1 VSTSNSLWRLSSGV
15 RHFEVTTAQGDQAE
29 IKSAAKNIIGINL
42 RLERTELAENVP
54 EVGAFFA
61 RREFPDGPI
70 RGALTGT
77 LLDAAGWL
85 RPNRR
90 QGWLCRMP
98 DTNTIRVF
106 LIDDHPVLRE
116 SLARALNAESG
127 MVVVGQAGTA
137 GQALHEI
144 PLAKPDV
151 VVVDLNIPDRDG
163 IELLMVLHAQ
173 HPQLK
178 LLVLS
183 GYDDEYR
190 VAEAL
195 RAGAQGYLV
204 KTAEISEVVDGIR
217 RIDRGDSP
225 LSQRIAGAV
234 VRAMRKPIQEGLG
247 GLDALTPREKQ
258 VLRLLA
264 TGRSTRE
271 AAAQLTISPKTV
283 ETHRVRIYQK
293 LGCKSAVEL
302 TRIAVRTGLIEA

>member
-1 VSTSNSLWRLSSGV
+1 M
-15 RHFEVTTAQGDQAE
+15 
-29 IKSAAKNIIGINL
+29 
-42 RLERTELAENVP
+42 
-54 EVGAFFA
+54 
-61 RREFPDGPI
+61 
-70 RGALTGT
+70 
-77 LLDAAGWL
+77 LD
-85 RPNRR
+85 
-90 QGWLCRMP
+90 
-98 DTNTIRVF
+98 THTIRVF

-116 SLARALNAESG
+116 SLARALNVETG

-137 GQALHEI
+137 GEALHDI

-173 HPQLK
+173 HSSLK

-204 KTAEISEVVDGIR
+204 KTAEIAEVVDGIR
-217 RIDRGDSP
+217 RIDRGEAP

>member
-1 VSTSNSLWRLSSGV
+1 ML
-15 RHFEVTTAQGDQAE
+15 
-29 IKSAAKNIIGINL
+29 
-42 RLERTELAENVP
+42 
-54 EVGAFFA
+54 
-61 RREFPDGPI
+61 
-70 RGALTGT
+70 
-77 LLDAAGWL
+77 
-85 RPNRR
+85 
-90 QGWLCRMP
+90 

-137 GQALHEI
+137 GEALHDI
-144 PLAKPDV
+144 PLTKPDV

-173 HPQLK
+173 HSNLK

-204 KTAEISEVVDGIR
+204 KTAEIAEVVDGIR
-217 RIDRGDSP
+217 RIERGEAP
-225 LSQRIAGAV
+225 LSKRIAGAV

>member
-1 VSTSNSLWRLSSGV
+1 ML
-15 RHFEVTTAQGDQAE
+15 
-29 IKSAAKNIIGINL
+29 
-42 RLERTELAENVP
+42 
-54 EVGAFFA
+54 
-61 RREFPDGPI
+61 
-70 RGALTGT
+70 
-77 LLDAAGWL
+77 
-85 RPNRR
+85 
-90 QGWLCRMP
+90 

-116 SLARALNAESG
+116 SLARALNAEPG

-137 GQALHEI
+137 ADALHEI
-144 PLAKPDV
+144 PAAKPDV
-151 VVVDLNIPDRDG
+151 VLVDLNIPDRDG
-163 IELLMVLHAQ
+163 IELLGALHTLHAAV
-173 HPQLK
+173 K

-204 KTAEISEVVDGIR
+204 KTAEVSEVIDGIR
-217 RIDRGDSP
+217 RIARGEAP

-234 VRAMRKPIQEGLG
+234 VRAMRKPTPEGAG
-247 GLDALTPREKQ
+247 GLDSLTPRERQ

-264 TGRSTRE
+264 GGSSTRE